1 MNRTQMLSVRVGSEE
16 KAALLSL
23 AQQER
28 LTASEMTRELI
39 RSTARERGLWPPAQ
53 NTQREAQSDE

>member
-1 MNRTQMLSVRVGSEE
+1 MLSVRVGSEE